1 MRIIRDQDNSF
12 RRIPGTCGY
21 TVRVRH
27 EKAFDSSS
35 PYDAAIHG
43 QDILGRIT
51 DPCLSKNAWNL
62 SRACRPSKERS
73 SASSSG
79 CRHAAVGVRR
89 RRLRSSKCWVW
100 MRWMRVLMWGCWSWS
115 IQRGGIHSGSRSVL
129 MRQVQPFCAKWV
141 WWYRQS
147 RVRLSRSVRPPR
159 VQSRMWCRSQ

>member
-43 QDILGRIT
+43 QDIVDRIT

-62 SRACRPSKERS
+62 SRGL
-73 SASSSG
+73 SASKG
-79 CRHAAVGVRR
+79 ALFNQLQRDAVMRLWVFVAVDCRVRVAVGHAAVG
-89 RRLRSSKCWVW
+89 C
-100 MRWMRVLMWGCWSWS
+100 
-115 IQRGGIHSGSRSVL
+115 GG
-129 MRQVQPFCAKWV
+129 
-141 WWYRQS
+141 
-147 RVRLSRSVRPPR
+147 
-159 VQSRMWCRSQ
+159 